1 MPRHECSQALW
12 LESHISLCSPL
23 SPVRRLSR
31 ILADLQHEIPRAALP
46 PLRSEEE
53 TKEDAQQLTAA
64 FEGIPVMTF
73 WERDCDVDVV
83 LRLDP
88 TQRQSFQNVADMD
101 GLLVIDLFVSGFP
114 ESGHR
119 WTSMNEAA
127 ILLIPHINQ
136 FQSDGPDYSFD
147 TDVD

>member
-1 MPRHECSQALW
+1 
-12 LESHISLCSPL
+12 
-23 SPVRRLSR
+23 
-31 ILADLQHEIPRAALP
+31 
-46 PLRSEEE
+46 
-53 TKEDAQQLTAA
+53 
-64 FEGIPVMTF
+64 MTF

-88 TQRQSFQNVADMD
+88 TQRQSFQNAADMD